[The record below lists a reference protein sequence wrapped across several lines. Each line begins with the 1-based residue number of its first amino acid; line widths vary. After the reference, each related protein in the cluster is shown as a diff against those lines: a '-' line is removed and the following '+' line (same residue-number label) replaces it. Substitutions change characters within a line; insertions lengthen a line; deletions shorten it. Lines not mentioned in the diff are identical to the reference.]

1 MAEYRQLRLRTRT
14 PFGDPSLAPYAA
26 QIAARAEAVRDREKT
41 LCLGAGTLA
50 DFACAHEYYG
60 LHLRGGRWIFREWAP
75 NATSIELVGDFNGWH
90 ADGSF
95 ALTRSAS
102 GPEGAWEGEWPE
114 KAIRHGQRYHL
125 VVRWTDGE
133 GERIPAFARRVVQNP
148 ETDLFEAQVW
158 QPPEP
163 YRWRHPARRRAS
175 AARPLI
181 YEAHVG
187 MAQEKG
193 GVGTYAEFRENI
205 LPRVVR
211 AGYNTLQLMAVME
224 HPYYGSFGYHVGS
237 FFAASSRFGTPEELK
252 ALVDDAHAAGL
263 AVIMDLVHSHATRNE
278 RDGLSR
284 FDGTGYQYFHDGP
297 RGWHP
302 AWDSRCFDYGK
313 TEVLH
318 FLLSNCRYWLDE
330 FRFDGFRFDGVTSM
344 LYYHHGLGTAF
355 GNYAQYFD
363 DSVDTDAF
371 VYLALANKLI
381 HKVHPGALTIAEDVS
396 GMPGVAAPV
405 AKGGAGF
412 DCRLAMGIPDH
423 WFKLISDVRDEDWSM
438 GGLWYALTDH
448 RPEERTI
455 SYVESH
461 DQALV
466 GGKTFFFETMGPAI
480 YDSMHRGVRN
490 PVTDRAIALHKLAR
504 LVTLATSG
512 GGYLN
517 FMGNEFGHP
526 EWIDFPREGNGF
538 SYDHARRL
546 WHLRDDP
553 GLLYKCLGD
562 FDEAMLDLLRQVVHR
577 GNGER
582 GTGNGKRET
591 NRQTVK
597 PSNRQTDADTARLL
611 LEDEKHK
618 LLVFERGGLFFL
630 FNFNPSE
637 SFADLPVLVPPGR
650 YKGVLNTDSAAFGGL
665 GRIEEGQ
672 DYPVF
677 DEREGSELV
686 QRVHVYLPSRT
697 ALVLKREIAHTAAP
711 PVSLRKSFP

>member
-1 MAEYRQLRLRTRT
+1 MDLRPSNSA
-14 PFGDPSLAPYAA
+14 PFGDPFLAPYAGA
-26 QIAARAEAVRDREKT
+26 IAARAKNVGARMKA
-41 LCLGAGTLA
+41 LCPKGGTIA

-60 LHLRGGRWIFREWAP
+60 LHLRNGRWIFREWAP
-75 NATSIELVGDFNGWH
+75 NATSIELVGDFNSWR

-95 ALTRSAS
+95 ALARVTGDPA
-102 GPEGAWEGEWPE
+102 GAWEGEWPE

-125 VVRWTDGE
+125 IVRWIEEGSARE
-133 GERIPAFARRVVQNP
+133 GERIPAYARRVVQDPN
-148 ETDLFEAQVW
+148 TDLYEAQVW
-158 QPPEP
+158 QPAEP
-163 YRWRHPARRRAS
+163 YRWRHHVRRRAS
-175 AARPLI
+175 AAAPFI

-193 GVGTYAEFRENI
+193 GVGTYAEFRENV

-252 ALVDDAHAAGL
+252 ALVDAAHAAGL
-263 AVIMDLVHSHATRNE
+263 AVIMDLVHSHAVKNE

-284 FDGTGYQYFHDGP
+284 FDGTYYQYFHDGP
-297 RGWHP
+297 RGWHD

-330 FRFDGFRFDGVTSM
+330 FHFDGFRFDGVTSM
-344 LYYHHGLGTAF
+344 LYRHHGLGVAF

-363 DSVDTDAF
+363 DSVDDDAF
-371 VYLALANKLI
+371 AYLALANKLI
-381 HKVHPGALTIAEDVS
+381 HAVHPGAITIAEDVS
-396 GMPGVAAPV
+396 GMPGLAAPI

-412 DCRLAMGIPDH
+412 DFRLAMGVPDY
-423 WFKLISDVRDEDWSM
+423 WFRLADIRDDDWSM
-438 GGLWYALTDH
+438 GGLWHALTD
-448 RPEERTI
+448 RRAEERTV

-466 GGKTFFFETMGPAI
+466 GGKTFFFQMMGTAI

-490 PVTDRAIALHKLAR
+490 LVTDRAVALHKLAR
-504 LVTLATSG
+504 LATAATAG

-526 EWIDFPREGNGF
+526 EWIDFPREGNGY

-562 FDEAMLDLLRQVVHR
+562 FDEAMLDLLTQIEHR

-582 GTGNGKRET
+582 GTG

-597 PSNRQTDADTARLL
+597 PSNRQTRRGTGNG
-611 LEDEKHK
+611 
-618 LLVFERGGLFFL
+618 ERGTGL
-630 FNFNPSE
+630 
-637 SFADLPVLVPPGR
+637 
-650 YKGVLNTDSAAFGGL
+650 
-665 GRIEEGQ
+665 
-672 DYPVF
+672 
-677 DEREGSELV
+677 
-686 QRVHVYLPSRT
+686 QRCNDATTQRCN
-697 ALVLKREIAHTAAP
+697 A
-711 PVSLRKSFP
+711 

>member
-1 MAEYRQLRLRTRT
+1 MKST
-14 PFGDPSLAPYAA
+14 PFNDPLLAPYADK
-26 QIAARAEAVRDREKT
+26 IARRARLVCDREAS
-41 LCLGAGTLA
+41 LCAKGGTLA

-60 LHLRGGRWIFREWAP
+60 LHLRSGRWIFREWAP

-95 ALTRSAS
+95 ALTRNAS
-102 GPEGAWEGEWPE
+102 GPNGAWEGKWPE

-125 VVRWTDGE
+125 VVRWADGE

-163 YRWRHPARRRAS
+163 YRWRHPSPRDMAAGRMPTLPGAGGPGAVRA
-175 AARPLI
+175 AAGRMPALPGSDRPRFI

-252 ALVDDAHAAGL
+252 ALVDDAHAAGF
-263 AVIMDLVHSHATRNE
+263 AVIMDLVHSHAARNE

-284 FDGTGYQYFHDGP
+284 FDGTCYQYFHDGP

-344 LYYHHGLGTAF
+344 LYGHHGLGVAF

-562 FDEAMLDLLRQVVHR
+562 FDEAMLDLLSHVAGAARDML
-577 GNGER
+577 
-582 GTGNGKRET
+582 KDET
-591 NRQTVK
+591 R
-597 PSNRQTDADTARLL
+597 
-611 LEDEKHK
+611 K
-618 LLVFERGGLFFL
+618 LLVFERDGLFFL

-650 YKGVLNTDSAAFGGL
+650 YKGVLNTDSEAFGGL

-677 DEREGSELV
+677 DEREGNELV

-697 ALVLKREIAHTAAP
+697 ALVLKRENAHTAPP
-711 PVSLRKSFP
+711 PVSLRHLVL

>member
-1 MAEYRQLRLRTRT
+1 MLKRAYNWLVTKAPFDDPTLASYAAKIAERFKSVRTRE
-14 PFGDPSLAPYAA
+14 
-26 QIAARAEAVRDREKT
+26 EALRP
-41 LCLGAGTLA
+41 CGGTLA
-50 DFACAHEYYG
+50 DFACAHEYFG
-60 LHLRGGRWIFREWAP
+60 LHLRDGRWIFREWAP
-75 NATSIELVGDFNGWH
+75 NATSIELVGDFNGWR

-95 ALTRSAS
+95 ALARVK
-102 GPEGAWEGEWPE
+102 GNPDGAWKGEWPE
-114 KAIRHGQRYHL
+114 SAIRHGQRYHL
-125 VVRWTDGE
+125 VVRWTEDGVEHE
-133 GERIPAFARRVVQNP
+133 GERIPAYARRVVQDP
-148 ETDLFEAQVW
+148 DTDLYEAQVW

-163 YRWRHPARRRAS
+163 YRWRHTARRGDKARA
-175 AARPLI
+175 PFI

-193 GVGTYAEFRENI
+193 GVGTYTEFRENV

-263 AVIMDLVHSHATRNE
+263 AVIMDLVHSHAVKNE

-284 FDGTGYQYFHDGP
+284 FDGTPYQYFHDGP
-297 RGWHP
+297 RGWHE

-330 FRFDGFRFDGVTSM
+330 FHFDGFRFDGVTSM
-344 LYYHHGLGTAF
+344 LYRHHGLGVAF
-355 GNYAQYFD
+355 GDYAQYFD
-363 DSVDTDAF
+363 DSVDADAF
-371 VYLALANKLI
+371 TYLALANKLI
-381 HKVHPGALTIAEDVS
+381 HKVHPGAITIAEDVS
-396 GMPGVAAPV
+396 GMPGLAAPI

-412 DCRLAMGIPDH
+412 DLRLAMGVPDY
-423 WFKLISDVRDEDWSM
+423 WFKLADLRDEDWSM
-438 GGLWYALTDH
+438 GGLWHALTD
-448 RPEERTI
+448 RRLEERTV

-466 GGKTFFFETMGPAI
+466 GGKTFFFQMMGSAI

-490 PVTDRAIALHKLAR
+490 PVTDRAVALHKLAR
-504 LVTLATSG
+504 LATAATAA
-512 GGYLN
+512 GGYLT

-562 FDEAMLDLLRQVVHR
+562 FDEAMLDLLAHDA
-577 GNGER
+577 GN
-582 GTGNGKRET
+582 
-591 NRQTVK
+591 
-597 PSNRQTDADTARLL
+597 ARVMR
-611 LEDEKHK
+611 EDEERK

-630 FNFNPSE
+630 FNFHPSE
-637 SFADLPVLVPPGR
+637 SYSDLPVLVPPGR
-650 YKGVLNTDSAAFGGL
+650 YRGVLNTDSIDFGGL
-665 GRIEEGQ
+665 GRIEENQ

-677 DEREGSELV
+677 DEREGRELV
-686 QRVHVYLPSRT
+686 QRVRVYLPSRT
-697 ALVLKREIAHTAAP
+697 ALVLE
-711 PVSLRKSFP
+711 RKITMPR

>member
-1 MAEYRQLRLRTRT
+1 MKTR
-14 PFGDPSLAPYAA
+14 PHLLDDPLLAPYAEK
-26 QIAARAEAVRDREKT
+26 IAMRAACVRRRGKA
-41 LCLGAGTLA
+41 LYPQGPLA

-75 NATSIELVGDFNGWH
+75 NATSVELVGDFNGWR

-95 ALTRSAS
+95 ALSRVKGDPA
-102 GPEGAWEGEWPE
+102 GAWEGGWPE
-114 KAIRHGQRYHL
+114 TAIRHGQRYHL
-125 VVRWTDGE
+125 VVRWVENGSE
-133 GERIPAFARRVVQNP
+133 RGGERIPAYARRVVQDP
-148 ETDLFEAQVW
+148 RTDLYEAQVW

-163 YRWRHPARRRAS
+163 YRWRAPARR
-175 AARPLI
+175 AAPRTPFI

-193 GVGTYAEFRENI
+193 DVGTYAEFRENV

-252 ALVDDAHAAGL
+252 ELVDDAHAAGL
-263 AVIMDLVHSHATRNE
+263 CVIMDLVHSHAVKNE

-284 FDGTGYQYFHDGP
+284 FDGTYYQYFHDGP
-297 RGWHP
+297 RGWHD

-330 FRFDGFRFDGVTSM
+330 YHFDGFRFDGVTSM
-344 LYYHHGLGTAF
+344 LYRHHGLGVAF
-355 GNYAQYFD
+355 TNYAQYFD
-363 DSVDTDAF
+363 DAFDGDAF
-371 VYLALANKLI
+371 TYLALANRL
-381 HKVHPGALTIAEDVS
+381 VHQVRPGALTIAEDVS

-405 AKGGAGF
+405 REGGAGF
-412 DCRLAMGIPDH
+412 DCRLAMGVPDH
-423 WFKLISDVRDEDWSM
+423 WFKLVSDLRDEDWSM
-438 GGLWYALTDH
+438 GGLWHALTDR

-466 GGKTFFFETMGPAI
+466 GGKTFFFQMMGAAI
-480 YDSMHRGVRN
+480 YDSMHRGARSLAA
-490 PVTDRAIALHKLAR
+490 DRAVALHKLAR
-504 LVTLATSG
+504 LATAATSG

-538 SYDHARRL
+538 SYDHARRQ
-546 WHLRDDP
+546 WSLRDNP
-553 GLLYKCLGD
+553 GLLFKGLGD
-562 FDEAMLDLLRQVVHR
+562 FDEAMLKLLDR
-577 GNGER
+577 GR
-582 GTGNGKRET
+582 GR
-591 NRQTVK
+591 RLHAPV
-597 PSNRQTDADTARLL
+597 RLL
-611 LEDEKHK
+611 LADEARK
-618 LLVFERGGLFFL
+618 LLFIERDGLFFL
-630 FNFNPSE
+630 FNFSGAE

-650 YKGVLNTDSAAFGGL
+650 YTGVLNTDSAAFGGL
-665 GRIEEGQ
+665 GRIAEGQ

-677 DEREGSELV
+677 NEREGREIV
-686 QRVHVYLPSRT
+686 QRIHVYVPSRT
-697 ALVLKREIAHTAAP
+697 ALVLRR
-711 PVSLRKSFP
+711 S

>member
-1 MAEYRQLRLRTRT
+1 MKYRPSNSA
-14 PFGDPSLAPYAA
+14 PFGDPFLAPYAEA
-26 QIAARAEAVRDREKT
+26 IAARAKKVRAREKA
-41 LCLGAGTLA
+41 LRPEGGTLA

-60 LHLRGGRWIFREWAP
+60 LHLRDGRWIFREWAP
-75 NATSIELVGDFNGWH
+75 NATSIELVGDFNGWK

-95 ALTRSAS
+95 ALARVQGDPA
-102 GPEGAWEGEWPE
+102 GAWEGEWPE
-114 KAIRHGQRYHL
+114 SAIRHGQRYHL
-125 VVRWTDGE
+125 IVRWLEDGSERE
-133 GERIPAFARRVVQNP
+133 GERIPAYARRVVQDPN
-148 ETDLFEAQVW
+148 TDLYEAQVW

-163 YRWRHPARRRAS
+163 YRWHHPLSRSAS
-175 AARPLI
+175 GGPGFVAAAPRTPFI
-181 YEAHVG
+181 YEAHIG

-193 GVGTYAEFRENI
+193 GVGTYAEFRENV

-252 ALVDDAHAAGL
+252 ELVDDAHAAGL
-263 AVIMDLVHSHATRNE
+263 AVIMDLVHSHAVKNE

-284 FDGTGYQYFHDGP
+284 FDGTCYQYFHDGP
-297 RGWHP
+297 RGWHD

-330 FRFDGFRFDGVTSM
+330 YRFDGFRFDGVTSM
-344 LYYHHGLGTAF
+344 LYRHHGLGVTF
-355 GNYAQYFD
+355 GDYAQYFD
-363 DSVDTDAF
+363 DSVDDDAF
-371 VYLALANKLI
+371 TYLALANKLI
-381 HKVHPGALTIAEDVS
+381 HSVHPKAITIAEDVS
-396 GMPGVAAPV
+396 GMPGLAAPI

-412 DCRLAMGIPDH
+412 DFRLAMGVPDH
-423 WFKLISDVRDEDWSM
+423 WFKLTDMRDDDWSM
-438 GGLWYALTDH
+438 GGLWYALTDK
-448 RPEERTI
+448 RPEERTV

-466 GGKTFFFETMGPAI
+466 GGKTFFFQMMGPAI

-490 PVTDRAIALHKLAR
+490 LVTDRAVALHKLAR
-504 LVTLATSG
+504 LATAATAA

-526 EWIDFPREGNGF
+526 EWIDFPREGNGY

-562 FDEAMLDLLRQVVHR
+562 FDVAMLGLLAHA
-577 GNGER
+577 
-582 GTGNGKRET
+582 TG
-591 NRQTVK
+591 
-597 PSNRQTDADTARLL
+597 AARLML
-611 LEDEKHK
+611 ADEARK

-630 FNFNPSE
+630 FNFHPTE
-637 SFADLPVLVPPGR
+637 SYSDLPVLVPPGR
-650 YKGVLNTDSAAFGGL
+650 YQGVLNTDGEAFGGL
-665 GRIEEGQ
+665 GRIAEGQ
-672 DYPVF
+672 EYPVF
-677 DEREGSELV
+677 DEREGRELV
-686 QRVHVYLPSRT
+686 QRVRVYLPSRT
-697 ALVLKREIAHTAAP
+697 ALVLKREM
-711 PVSLRKSFP
+711 V